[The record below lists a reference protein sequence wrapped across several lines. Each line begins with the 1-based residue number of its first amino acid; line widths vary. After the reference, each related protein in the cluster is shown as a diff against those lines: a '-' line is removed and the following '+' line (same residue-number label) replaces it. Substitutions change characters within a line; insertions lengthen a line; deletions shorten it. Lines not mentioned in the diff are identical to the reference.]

1 MGNIQRSDYNAQ
13 CDIDVQHPNWM
24 KNLSDQCLLGE
35 LFIPGTHDSC
45 SLHGGDAIQCQSLPL
60 PKQFRAGIRYLDIRL
75 RHFND
80 TLPVHHGLK
89 FQHTNFTGVLR
100 SCREFLEEEPSEG
113 ILMRVKQEYQA
124 ANNTTS
130 FDQLVKG
137 TCLSVLGAKWFV
149 DYKGKLEALTLGQLR
164 GKILILQQYRGEKAP
179 GAFRYGCLDIQDEYS
194 LPTVFHIKSKIS
206 QIEDHFKKKRG
217 CVSLNHL
224 SGSGA
229 GCYPYTCARNTNSAA
244 LEVLR
249 RNETM
254 QGTIVA
260 ADFPGSG
267 LISEIVRRN
276 G

>member
-1 MGNIQRSDYNAQ
+1 MVVMQFNAS
-13 CDIDVQHPNWM
+13 H
-24 KNLSDQCLLGE
+24 S
-35 LFIPGTHDSC
+35 LFPSSFALVSATSISGCVISTTR
-45 SLHGGDAIQCQSLPL
+45 CQ
-60 PKQFRAGIRYLDIRL
+60 
-75 RHFND
+75 
-80 TLPVHHGLK
+80 
-89 FQHTNFTGVLR
+89 
-100 SCREFLEEEPSEG
+100 
-113 ILMRVKQEYQA
+113 
-124 ANNTTS
+124 
-130 FDQLVKG
+130 
-137 TCLSVLGAKWFV
+137 W
-149 DYKGKLEALTLGQLR
+149 
-164 GKILILQQYRGEKAP
+164 EKAP